1 MTEPFL
7 AEIRIF
13 PFNFAPRGWAFCDGQ
28 LVPIR
33 QSTAL
38 FSLVGTTYGGDG
50 QTTFA
55 LPNLQGNVP
64 MFWGQGPGDQH
75 VLGETGGSPTV
86 ALSAAEMP
94 AHTHTMLAFSLST
107 PSAVA
112 PTGELVADG
121 VGCKP
126 FGSSG
131 LSSNTQLHP
140 QAVSLAAGGSGAHNN
155 MMPSLVLNFCIALEG
170 VFPQR
175 P

>member
-13 PFNFAPRGWAFCDGQ
+13 PFNFAPKGWAFCDGQ
-28 LVPIR
+28 LMPIS
-33 QSTAL
+33 QNTAL
-38 FSLVGTTYGGDG
+38 FSLVGAIYGGDG
-50 QTTFA
+50 KATFA

-64 MFWGQGPGDQH
+64 MFWGQGPGAPH
-75 VLGETGGSPTV
+75 ALGETGGSTTV
-86 ALSAAEMP
+86 TLSAAEMP
-94 AHTHTMLAFSLST
+94 AHTHTMLAFSLSSAT
-107 PSAVA
+107 AVA

-121 VGCKP
+121 TGCKP

-131 LSSNTQLHP
+131 LASNTQLHP
-140 QAVSLAAGGSGAHNN
+140 QAVSFVGGSGPHNN
-155 MMPSLVLNFCIALEG
+155 MMPSLVLNFCIALQG

>member
-13 PFNFAPRGWAFCDGQ
+13 PYNFAPKGWAFCDGQ
-28 LVPIR
+28 LMPIR
-33 QSTAL
+33 QNTAL

-50 QTTFA
+50 KITFA

-64 MFWGQGPGDQH
+64 MGWGQGPGSEH
-75 VLGETGGSPTV
+75 VQGETGGSTTV
-86 ALSAAEMP
+86 TLSAAEMP
-94 AHTHTMLAFSLST
+94 AHTHTMTAFSLSS
-107 PSAVA
+107 PSAVS

-126 FGSSG
+126 FGSSS
-131 LSSNTQLHP
+131 LASNTQLHP
-140 QAVSLAAGGSGAHNN
+140 QAVSSFGGSGAHNN
-155 MMPSLVLNFCIALEG
+155 MMPSLVLSFCIALQG